1 MQNGSLR
8 EEESRSY
15 LITLS
20 ILCNKVSIT
29 SFHSRFLRDSASTH
43 PYQNHHSNQQQ
54 SQCCVSILSVTCMLC
69 GSNHISIVCSPA
81 EYSLHATRILRP
93 GNIHRLTVNRCLPSR
108 IIYFQRKQTYTVFSG
123 RSLINQTIRLIARP
137 NEWQTESHIS
147 FRHTPSVFL
156 KLRIYYSPVSVGRIS
171 FINFL
176 IALFT
181 YYLIHKPGITV
192 AIRIF

>member
-54 SQCCVSILSVTCMLC
+54 SQCCVSNTFRHMYALRIKPHLNRMFT
-69 GSNHISIVCSPA
+69 GRNIHYTQHIV
-81 EYSLHATRILRP
+81 RP

-108 IIYFQRKQTYTVFSG
+108 IIYFRENNYTVFSG
-123 RSLINQTIRLIARP
+123 RSLINQTIRLIALENYQP
-137 NEWQTESHIS
+137 VI
-147 FRHTPSVFL
+147 PSV
-156 KLRIYYSPVSVGRIS
+156 P
-171 FINFL
+171 FI
-176 IALFT
+176 
-181 YYLIHKPGITV
+181 H
-192 AIRIF
+192 

>member
-54 SQCCVSILSVTCMLC
+54 SQCCVSNT
-69 GSNHISIVCSPA
+69 
-81 EYSLHATRILRP
+81 
-93 GNIHRLTVNRCLPSR
+93 
-108 IIYFQRKQTYTVFSG
+108 
-123 RSLINQTIRLIARP
+123 
-137 NEWQTESHIS
+137 
-147 FRHTPSVFL
+147 FRHMYA
-156 KLRIYYSPVSVGRIS
+156 LRI
-171 FINFL
+171 
-176 IALFT
+176 
-181 YYLIHKPGITV
+181 KPHLNRMLGILES
-192 AIRIF
+192 